1 MTRQEIYNH
10 INLERISQEEYHEEG
25 FRNVDKNWKKDTYI
39 PQSKDVAIKVLLSEL
54 GEYAT
59 AVMRESENN
68 QIAELVQV
76 AAVAV
81 RMLEVFY

>member
-1 MTRQEIYNH
+1 MTRQEIYNMV
-10 INLERISQEEYHEEG
+10 NLERENQEEYHEEG
-25 FRNVDKNWKKDTYI
+25 FRNVDKNWKEDTYI